1 MRRVAAWVYD
11 RSRQITTE
19 TANADLSE
27 TYAVGTADES
37 MTAPILQFIQA
48 PPR

>member
-1 MRRVAAWVYD
+1 VLL
-11 RSRQITTE
+11 S
-19 TANADLSE
+19 NHSHLSE
-27 TYAVGTADES
+27 TYAIGTADDS